1 MGRDMGRKF
10 KREKR
15 YTHTH
20 THTHTRTHT
29 PFMLRLNRKTTK
41 FYKAIIL

>member
-1 MGRDMGRKF
+1 MGREMGRKF

-20 THTHTRTHT
+20 THTHT
-29 PFMLRLNRKTTK
+29 PFMLKLNRKTTK